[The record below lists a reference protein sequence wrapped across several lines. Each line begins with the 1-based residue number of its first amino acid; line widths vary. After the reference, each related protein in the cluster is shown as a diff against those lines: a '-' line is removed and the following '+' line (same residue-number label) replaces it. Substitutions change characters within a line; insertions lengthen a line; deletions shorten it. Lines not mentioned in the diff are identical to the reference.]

1 MRKKITIILLPLVA
15 LIGKIHAQQIQKNKL
30 NFHNNI
36 KNQMIQKRSLEK
48 DLPEIEIHTWWNE
61 SIEDWDKE
69 SDTATNKYSNNGLL
83 MERTYN
89 RSWSKELEQY
99 AYDGSGRELSNFGLY
114 YNSGTKSWDTSSLD
128 LTIYDASGLPVKTI
142 YYYGWSSGTW
152 QDSNV
157 NRYSNSID
165 GNRRITEQVTETWDE
180 VNGFLK
186 EQKIVFSY
194 GKDNKIN
201 LLELHNWN
209 DSLNAFELF
218 IQYDSI
224 VWHSYVE
231 NDAFLEKSKPTYV
244 SGTWNMDGNKS
255 FIVINMNY
263 DVADNLIQQVMSM
276 SEDGIDWIDDIVELN
291 EYQYDSKGRCIE
303 HLELDYVDSIDDYIP
318 SKRTTFSSFYT
329 APNLAVNTVDN
340 LNLIYPNPAK
350 NWIIVPESTLNISV
364 FNSQGQLVLSSKT
377 TINNQVDIT
386 ELDSGIY
393 FVQSS
398 LKNGETFTK
407 KLLIQ

>member
-165 GNRRITEQVTETWDE
+165 GNGRITEQVTETWDE

-255 FIVINMNY
+255 VIVINMNY
-263 DVADNLIQQVMSM
+263 DAADNLIQQVMSM
-276 SEDGIDWIDDIVELN
+276 SEDGIDWIDDIGELN

-350 NWIIVPESTLNISV
+350 NWIIVPETTLNISV

-398 LKNGETFTK
+398 LKNGETLTE

>member
-1 MRKKITIILLPLVA
+1 MRKKITIILLPLLA